1 MDSRKQLSCFP
12 LSNFP
17 FPVVQQ
23 ALCKLWI
30 CSLVIVL
37 SLHTTAGM
45 AVKSPYDTIEQAASY
60 VIKHQNDEGGWPL
73 IPGGKS
79 DVEVT
84 AIAMQALMLKGWG
97 SGSSVIRR
105 GVSYLIKHQRS
116 DGSWNGNAAH
126 TIFAAIALK
135 RAETVEYW
143 EAQFNGLKWLED
155 AQKESGSWGREIRQS
170 GNPLYTAA
178 VLAGLGQLDFD
189 RESELV
195 TKAADW
201 LAYRV
206 LFSIDLAFQS
216 ELDNKKSA
224 SVGLRREFAEN
235 GATLLNRTTIVI
247 EEKGYR
253 WLIGDARGEYL
264 VKKEGEA
271 LSVCVSRINEDG
283 GWSMVYGERSDVLVT
298 SWVLQGLSIAYDVSL
313 QIVWLKQMQND
324 DGGFGRWKGAPS
336 DPEITAYAV
345 LALVIGEDPLNADQ
359 VALRYLREVQQED
372 GSFVSA
378 TPIELKEPTANLQTT
393 CFVLWAVYAGKLKGK

>member
-1 MDSRKQLSCFP
+1 ML
-12 LSNFP
+12 
-17 FPVVQQ
+17 
-23 ALCKLWI
+23 I

-45 AVKSPYDTIEQAASY
+45 AAKSPYETIEQAASY
-60 VIKHQNDEGGWPL
+60 IIKHQNDDGGWPL
-73 IPGGKS
+73 IPDEES

-97 SGSSVIRR
+97 SGSSVIRQ
-105 GVSYLIKHQRS
+105 GVTYLIKHQKP

-126 TIFAAIALK
+126 TIFAIIALK
-135 RAETVEYW
+135 RAEVVEYW
-143 EAQFNGLKWLED
+143 QAQFNGLKWLEET
-155 AQKESGSWGREIRQS
+155 QRESGSWGREIRQP
-170 GNPLYTAA
+170 GNPLYTGA

-201 LAYRV
+201 LAYRL
-206 LFSIDLAFQS
+206 LFSIDLAFHS
-216 ELDNKKSA
+216 ELDNA
-224 SVGLRREFAEN
+224 EYVSVGLRDEFKKN
-235 GATLLNRTTIVI
+235 GATLFRGAAITID
-247 EEKGYR
+247 EKGSR
-253 WLIGDARGEYL
+253 WVIIDERGEYL
-264 VKKEGEA
+264 IKKGRGA
-271 LSVCVSRINEDG
+271 LNIYVSRINHDG

-313 QIVWLKQMQND
+313 QMIWLKQMQNQ
-324 DGGFGRWKGAPS
+324 DGGFGRWKGTPS

-345 LALVIGEDPLNADQ
+345 LALVIGGDPLNADQ

-378 TPIELKEPTANLQTT
+378 TPIELQQPTANLQTT
-393 CFVLWAVYAGKLKGK
+393 CFVLWAIYAGKLKGK

>member
-1 MDSRKQLSCFP
+1 MRPRNIERWRQRSCSPF
-12 LSNFP
+12 SNFP

-23 ALCKLWI
+23 AFCKLLI

-60 VIKHQNDEGGWPL
+60 IIKHQNDDGGWSL
-73 IPGGKS
+73 IPGEES

-97 SGSSVIRR
+97 SGSSVIRQ
-105 GVSYLIKHQRS
+105 GVTYLIKHQKL

-126 TIFAAIALK
+126 TIFAIIALK
-135 RAETVEYW
+135 RAEVVEYW
-143 EAQFNGLKWLED
+143 QAQFNGLKWLEET
-155 AQKESGSWGREIRQS
+155 QREGGSWGREIRQP

-178 VLAGLGQLDFD
+178 VLAGLRQLDFD

-201 LAYRV
+201 LA
-206 LFSIDLAFQS
+206 
-216 ELDNKKSA
+216 
-224 SVGLRREFAEN
+224 G
-235 GATLLNRTTIVI
+235 
-247 EEKGYR
+247 
-253 WLIGDARGEYL
+253 
-264 VKKEGEA
+264 
-271 LSVCVSRINEDG
+271 RINFDG
-283 GWSMVYGERSDVLVT
+283 GWSIEPGIRSRSSVLVT
-298 SWVLQGLSIAYDVSL
+298 SWVLQGLSIAYNTDE
-313 QIVWLKQMQND
+313 QFAWLKQMQND
-324 DGGFGRWKGAPS
+324 DGGFGKWKDAPS

-378 TPIELKEPTANLQTT
+378 TPIELQQPTANLQTT
-393 CFVLWAVYAGKLKGK
+393 CFVLWAIYAGKLKGK